1 MHEETS
7 PLIAR
12 QQPETSR
19 WYLPLSIYLL
29 SICNFF
35 LAGSSSSLNI
45 PLTRLIEDNLCRRH
59 DWQGAPIDEGRCKT
73 DDIQSSLAY
82 LNGSLSL
89 VEAMV
94 GLVVAFPFAV
104 LADRTG
110 RRPIILLSTVGS
122 VLSLAWELAV
132 ISFQGTMPVQLILA
146 GPIFNVVGGGSTILV
161 ANLYSMAS
169 DMVAATERA
178 SAFFLMAFASLAGAS
193 VGPAIS
199 SGLMEIFSPWISAL
213 VGFFALL
220 IGPIVLVFIP
230 ETFHASKQDS
240 SPEPDYAGL
249 EEPQRNTFK
258 SHLLQSL
265 RLLQASLRLLYSP
278 SIILVLATFLTRM
291 PEILATSQFLAQ
303 YLSKRF
309 DWPLAKTGYLIS
321 IRGIIHMVVLLVV
334 LPLLS
339 KVLLRWQQPPV
350 KDLTLARVSAAL
362 AAAGALVMAS
372 SKIGLVVLGLVLQS
386 LGSGLSPLCRS
397 LATSFVIPQDTSKLN
412 TLIGIVETL
421 SSLFAGPALAWLFEI
436 GVKREGPLLELPY
449 FGLAGLFLLCLVG
462 LLFVRS
468 RRRKEVGDSRA

>member
-1 MHEETS
+1 
-7 PLIAR
+7 
-12 QQPETSR
+12 
-19 WYLPLSIYLL
+19 
-29 SICNFF
+29 
-35 LAGSSSSLNI
+35 
-45 PLTRLIEDNLCRRH
+45 
-59 DWQGAPIDEGRCKT
+59 
-73 DDIQSSLAY
+73 
-82 LNGSLSL
+82 
-89 VEAMV
+89 
-94 GLVVAFPFAV
+94 
-104 LADRTG
+104 
-110 RRPIILLSTVGS
+110 
-122 VLSLAWELAV
+122 
-132 ISFQGTMPVQLILA
+132 
-146 GPIFNVVGGGSTILV
+146 
-161 ANLYSMAS
+161 
-169 DMVAATERA
+169 
-178 SAFFLMAFASLAGAS
+178 MAFASLAGAS

-199 SGLMEIFSPWISAL
+199 SGLMEIFSPWIPAL

-220 IGPIVLVFIP
+220 IGPIVLIFIP

-339 KVLLRWQQPPV
+339 KVLLRWQQPAV

-436 GVKREGPLLELPY
+436 GVKREGPLLGLPY

-468 RRRKEVGDSRA
+468 RHRKEVGDSRA